1 MRDTTINQMCIASL
15 KYGIMCDNDVEPW
28 RAIENIKDAIADIQ
42 SDEVREHTLY
52 QLFDEVKGKIVSID
66 NDHNKRI
73 LYDFMTWLCL
83 SHATSQDWVMGPQ
96 D

>member
-15 KYGIMCDNDVEPW
+15 KYGITCNDDVELW
-28 RAIENIKDAIADIQ
+28 RIIRNIKDAIVDIR
-42 SDEVREHTLY
+42 SNEVREHTLY
-52 QLFDEVKGKIVSID
+52 RLFDEVKGKIVSIN

-73 LYDFMTWLCL
+73 LYDFMTWLCS
-83 SHATSQDWVMGPQ
+83 SHITSQDWVMGPQ